1 MDSRIWRRTA
11 VRIRHAGRYRDI
23 AMALMRH
30 GFGYI
35 VEEIGLSRVLSLPR
49 RWITHETP
57 QTKTLGERL
66 RLVLEELGPAFIKLG
81 QLLSTRADL
90 LPGSIIQELE
100 KLQDQVPPFTGAE
113 AGRIIED
120 ELGRP
125 LGQLFRRFDDTPLAA
140 ASIGQVHKAWL
151 PNGEAVAVKVQRPG
165 ITSIIE
171 RDLEILQGLTEAATR
186 RWSWVSEY
194 QIPEMVQEF
203 AKSMIA
209 ELDYQHEGRNT
220 DKMAQLLRRDPGIH
234 IPRIDWER
242 SSAKVLT
249 MEYVDGMML
258 NHYTERFPKGPERK
272 SIAERL
278 VHAMLHLIFIDGFFH
293 ADPHP
298 GNIMVLTENRIALI
312 DFGMVG
318 HLNGEM
324 KENLA
329 ELIIALMQHRT
340 SGMLRAIARL
350 CLISDKTDM
359 DALRRDL
366 DRLRDRYYDV
376 PFSEVSLGQ
385 SLHDLFAVA
394 EKHRIVFPPDLIL
407 LAKALLTLEG
417 IVERLDPT
425 ISILDMA
432 EPFGVKLLKEKYSLR
447 RIQKKVVGGA
457 LDLVQ
462 AVSDLP
468 MQANR
473 LSSLLSRGKIKAEME
488 LRDLDHVLHKLDQIS
503 NRLSFSIVLLAF
515 SIIMVGLIV
524 GSSLSRKPTLLW
536 DIPAIEIGFLIAAL
550 LFIWLLLSIFRSGR
564 F

>member
-35 VEEIGLSRVLSLPR
+35 VEEIGLRRVLSLPR
-49 RWITHETP
+49 RWITQETL

-90 LPGSIIQELE
+90 LPGSVIQELE

-125 LGQLFRRFDDTPLAA
+125 LGQLFLRFDDIPLAA

-151 PNGEAVAVKVQRPG
+151 PNGDAVAVKVQRPG

-171 RDLEILQGLTEAATR
+171 RDLEILQGLIEAATR

-234 IPRIDWER
+234 IPRIDWDR

-249 MEYVDGMML
+249 MEYMDGVML
-258 NHYTERFPKGPERK
+258 NHYTERLPDGPERK
-272 SIAERL
+272 RIAERL

-298 GNIMVLTENRIALI
+298 GNIMVLYQNRIALI

-318 HLNGEM
+318 QLNGEM
-324 KENLA
+324 KEYLA

-350 CLISDKTDM
+350 CLISDRTDL

-394 EKHRIVFPPDLIL
+394 KKHRIVFPPDLIL
-407 LAKALLTLEG
+407 LAKALLTMEG

-425 ISILDMA
+425 LSILDMA
-432 EPFGVKLLKEKYSLR
+432 EPFGVKLLKEKYSFR
-447 RIQKKVVGGA
+447 RIQKKVVGGT

-473 LSSLLSRGKIKAEME
+473 LTSLLSRGKIKAEME
-488 LRDLDHVLHKLDQIS
+488 LRDLEHVLHKLDQIS

-524 GSSLSRKPTLLW
+524 GSSLSRQPTLLW
-536 DIPAIEIGFLIAAL
+536 DIPAIEIGFFIAAL
-550 LFIWLLLSIFRSGR
+550 MFIWLLLSIFRSGR

>member
-1 MDSRIWRRTA
+1 M
-11 VRIRHAGRYRDI
+11 RIRHAGRYRDI
-23 AMALMRH
+23 AMALMHH

-35 VEEIGLSRVLSLPR
+35 VEGIGLRRVLSLPR
-49 RWITHETP
+49 RLITHETP
-57 QTKTLGERL
+57 QTKTLGERI

-100 KLQDQVPPFTGAE
+100 KLQDQVPPFTGME
-113 AGRIIED
+113 AGRIIEG

-125 LGQLFRRFDDTPLAA
+125 LGQLFLRFDDIPLAA

-151 PNGEAVAVKVQRPG
+151 PNGDAVAVKVQRPG
-165 ITSIIE
+165 ITSIIK

-203 AKSMIA
+203 AKSMIS
-209 ELDYQHEGRNT
+209 ELDYQHEGHNT
-220 DKMAQLLRRDPGIH
+220 GKMAQLLRRDPGIH
-234 IPRIDWER
+234 IPRIDWDR

-249 MEYVDGMML
+249 MEYVDGTML
-258 NHYTERFPKGPERK
+258 NYYTERLPDGPERK

-298 GNIMVLTENRIALI
+298 GNIMVLDQNRIALI

-318 HLNGEM
+318 QLNGEM
-324 KENLA
+324 KEYLA
-329 ELIIALMQHRT
+329 ELLIALMQHRT
-340 SGMLRAIARL
+340 LGMLRATARL

-366 DRLRDRYYDV
+366 DQLRNRYYDV

-394 EKHRIVFPPDLIL
+394 KKHRIVFPPDLIL

-425 ISILDMA
+425 LSILDMA
-432 EPFGVKLLKEKYSLR
+432 EPFGIKLLKERYSFR
-447 RIQKKVVGGA
+447 RIQKKLVGGT

-468 MQANR
+468 MQAHR
-473 LSSLLSRGKIKAEME
+473 LSSLISQGKIKAEME
-488 LRDLDHVLHKLDQIS
+488 LRELDHMLYKLDQIS

-515 SIIMVGLIV
+515 SIMMVGLIV
-524 GSSLSRKPTLLW
+524 GSSLNVKPTLLW
-536 DIPAIEIGFLIAAL
+536 DIHAIEIGFIIAAL
-550 LFIWLLLSIFRSGR
+550 MFIWLLLSIFRSGR

>member
-1 MDSRIWRRTA
+1 M
-11 VRIRHAGRYRDI
+11 RIRHAGRYRDI

-35 VEEIGLSRVLSLPR
+35 VEEIGLRRVLSLPR
-49 RWITHETP
+49 RWITQETL

-90 LPGSIIQELE
+90 LPGSVIQELE

-125 LGQLFRRFDDTPLAA
+125 LGQLFLRFDDIPLAA

-151 PNGEAVAVKVQRPG
+151 PNGDAVAVKVQRPG

-171 RDLEILQGLTEAATR
+171 RDLEILQGLIEAATR

-234 IPRIDWER
+234 IPRIDWDR

-249 MEYVDGMML
+249 MEYMDGMML
-258 NHYTERFPKGPERK
+258 NHYTERFPDGPERK
-272 SIAERL
+272 WIAERL

-298 GNIMVLTENRIALI
+298 GNIMVLDQNRIALI

-318 HLNGEM
+318 QLNGEM
-324 KENLA
+324 KEYLA

-340 SGMLRAIARL
+340 SGMLRAITRL
-350 CLISDKTDM
+350 CLISDRTDM

-394 EKHRIVFPPDLIL
+394 KKHRIVFPPDLIL

-425 ISILDMA
+425 LSILDMA
-432 EPFGVKLLKEKYSLR
+432 EPFGVKLLKEKYGLR

-473 LSSLLSRGKIKAEME
+473 LTSLLSRGKIKAEME
-488 LRDLDHVLHKLDQIS
+488 LRDLEHVLHKLDQIS

-550 LFIWLLLSIFRSGR
+550 MFIWLLLSIFRSGR

>member
-35 VEEIGLSRVLSLPR
+35 VEEIGLRRVLSLPR
-49 RWITHETP
+49 RWITQETL

-66 RLVLEELGPAFIKLG
+66 RLVLEELGPAFIKIG

-90 LPGSIIQELE
+90 LPGSVIQELE

-125 LGQLFRRFDDTPLAA
+125 LGQLFLRFDDIPLAA

-151 PNGEAVAVKVQRPG
+151 PNGDAVAVKVQRPG

-171 RDLEILQGLTEAATR
+171 RDLEILQGLIEAATR

-234 IPRIDWER
+234 IPRIDWDR

-249 MEYVDGMML
+249 MEYMDGMML
-258 NHYTERFPKGPERK
+258 NHYTERFPDGPERK
-272 SIAERL
+272 WIAERL

-298 GNIMVLTENRIALI
+298 GNIMVLDQNRIALI

-318 HLNGEM
+318 QLNGEM
-324 KENLA
+324 KEYLA

-340 SGMLRAIARL
+340 SGMLRAITRL
-350 CLISDKTDM
+350 CLISDRTDM

-394 EKHRIVFPPDLIL
+394 KKHRIVFPPDLIL

-425 ISILDMA
+425 LSILDMA
-432 EPFGVKLLKEKYSLR
+432 EPFGVKLLKEKYGLR
-447 RIQKKVVGGA
+447 RIQKKVVGGV

-473 LSSLLSRGKIKAEME
+473 LTSLLSRGKIKAEME
-488 LRDLDHVLHKLDQIS
+488 LRDLEHVLHKLDQIS

-536 DIPAIEIGFLIAAL
+536 DIPAIEIGFFIAAL
-550 LFIWLLLSIFRSGR
+550 MFIWLLLSIFRSGR

>member
-1 MDSRIWRRTA
+1 M
-11 VRIRHAGRYRDI
+11 RIRHAGRYRDI

-35 VEEIGLSRVLSLPR
+35 VEEIGLRRVLSLPR
-49 RWITHETP
+49 RWITQETL

-90 LPGSIIQELE
+90 LPGSVIQELE

-125 LGQLFRRFDDTPLAA
+125 LGQLFLRFDDIPLAA

-151 PNGEAVAVKVQRPG
+151 PNGDAVAVKVQRPG

-171 RDLEILQGLTEAATR
+171 RDLEILQGLIEAATR

-234 IPRIDWER
+234 IPRIDWDR

-249 MEYVDGMML
+249 MEYMDGMML
-258 NHYTERFPKGPERK
+258 NHYTERFADGPERK
-272 SIAERL
+272 WIAERL

-298 GNIMVLTENRIALI
+298 GNIMVLDQNRIALI

-318 HLNGEM
+318 QLNGEM
-324 KENLA
+324 KEYLA

-340 SGMLRAIARL
+340 SGMLRAITRL
-350 CLISDKTDM
+350 CLISDRTDM

-394 EKHRIVFPPDLIL
+394 KKHRIVFPPDLIL

-425 ISILDMA
+425 LSILDMA
-432 EPFGVKLLKEKYSLR
+432 EPFGVKLLKEKYGLR

-473 LSSLLSRGKIKAEME
+473 LTSLLSRGKIKAEME
-488 LRDLDHVLHKLDQIS
+488 LRDLEHVLHKLDQIS

-550 LFIWLLLSIFRSGR
+550 MFIWLLLSIFRSGR

>member
-1 MDSRIWRRTA
+1 M
-11 VRIRHAGRYRDI
+11 RIRHAGRYRDI

-35 VEEIGLSRVLSLPR
+35 VEEIGLRRVLSLPR
-49 RWITHETP
+49 RWITQETL

-66 RLVLEELGPAFIKLG
+66 RLVLEELGPAFIKIG

-90 LPGSIIQELE
+90 LPGSVIQELE

-125 LGQLFRRFDDTPLAA
+125 LGQLFLRFDDIPLAA

-151 PNGEAVAVKVQRPG
+151 PNGDAVAVKVQRPG

-171 RDLEILQGLTEAATR
+171 RDLEILQGLIEAATR

-234 IPRIDWER
+234 IPRIDWDR

-249 MEYVDGMML
+249 MEYMDGMML
-258 NHYTERFPKGPERK
+258 NHYTERFPDGPERK
-272 SIAERL
+272 WIAERL

-298 GNIMVLTENRIALI
+298 GNIMVLDQNRIALI

-318 HLNGEM
+318 QLNGEM
-324 KENLA
+324 KEYLA

-340 SGMLRAIARL
+340 SGMLRAITRL
-350 CLISDKTDM
+350 CLISDRTDM

-394 EKHRIVFPPDLIL
+394 KKHRIVFPPDLIL

-425 ISILDMA
+425 LSILDMA
-432 EPFGVKLLKEKYSLR
+432 EPFGVKLLKEKYGLR
-447 RIQKKVVGGA
+447 RIQKKVVGGV

-473 LSSLLSRGKIKAEME
+473 LTSLLSRGKIKAEME
-488 LRDLDHVLHKLDQIS
+488 LRDLEHVLHKLDQIS

-524 GSSLSRKPTLLW
+524 GSSLSRQPTLLW
-536 DIPAIEIGFLIAAL
+536 DIPAIEIGFFIAAL
-550 LFIWLLLSIFRSGR
+550 MFIWLLLSIFRSGR